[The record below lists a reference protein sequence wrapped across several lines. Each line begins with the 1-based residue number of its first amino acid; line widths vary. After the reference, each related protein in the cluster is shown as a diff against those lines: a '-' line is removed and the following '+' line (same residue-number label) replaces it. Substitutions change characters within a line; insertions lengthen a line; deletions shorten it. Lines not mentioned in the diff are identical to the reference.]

1 MSVLYRSST
10 GETINVGPYVIR
22 AEPGLQLPEP
32 VNELDSLVGI
42 SLTRTTIA
50 ASDLKFKYVTQNTT
64 TLGFEVS
71 GIPISN
77 TFTIATMPDAT
88 SVLPGTVI
96 NVPRSE
102 FTTSTSATVPGMAED
117 GIYLKAS
124 DGKWIPAWPQI
135 FAAEGGY
142 KASPLE
148 TYSTSSTSKVRA
160 TLPSGE
166 PIIPKELYSYVGFR
180 LRTRIR
186 WGTTGTV
193 GGAVQMYGYWGN
205 AGTYTNNP
213 IVAWG
218 NQIALGATNRQA
230 SIDNLSIIRKYVSS
244 SDNVLYLDRLPANTT
259 ATITTDDGLSDSTNK
274 LDFSANAQFQIA
286 WAPASAS
293 LTTGALYGYEL
304 WIG

>member
-1 MSVLYRSST
+1 MKDF
-10 GETINVGPYVIR
+10 
-22 AEPGLQLPEP
+22 
-32 VNELDSLVGI
+32 LDGYYENQFLRLV
-42 SLTRTTIA
+42 R
-50 ASDLKFKYVTQNTT
+50 QNST
-64 TLGFEVS
+64 TLGLEVNGS
-71 GIPISN
+71 SISN
-77 TFTIATMPDAT
+77 AYTLATMPDAT
-88 SVLPGTVI
+88 AVAAGTI
-96 NVPRSE
+96 ISIPRSQ
-102 FTTSTSATVPGMAED
+102 FTTSTAATVPGMPED

-142 KASPLE
+142 KASPIE
-148 TYSTSSTSKVRA
+148 TYSTSSASKVRA

-213 IVAWG
+213 VVAWG
-218 NQIALGATNRQA
+218 NQIASGATNRQA
-230 SIDNLSIIRKYVSS
+230 SIDNLSIIRRYVSAA
-244 SDNVLYLDRLPANTT
+244 DNVLYLDRLPPNTT